1 MNRYSH
7 FLLCLLAV
15 ILVAPATAQE
25 EKKKDHTQRNRLI
38 LVGTLH
44 AASMGFT
51 FYGLNKAWY
60 EDYPRS
66 SFHTRNDI
74 GVWNQVDKLG
84 HAYSGYAVAG
94 ILTDVY
100 SWTGVRKKKA
110 VLIGS
115 TSSLAFLS
123 IIEFL
128 DGHSSEWGFSY
139 GDMGANVAGVALFA
153 GQELLWKEQRIQFKF
168 SYHNKSYDP
177 TYQYVTRQRF
187 GKGQGERILK
197 DYNAQTYWLSVG
209 VHQFGVSWWPKWL
222 NVALGYG
229 ANQMYGAYN
238 NSWTDENGVGVNANN
253 IPRERQFY
261 ISPDINLSVINTKS
275 GLLNAIFDRLYIK
288 IPSPA
293 LEINTETGLHF
304 HPIYF

>member
-1 MNRYSH
+1 MSRCSH
-7 FLLCLLAV
+7 FLIFLLAF
-15 ILVAPATAQE
+15 ILVVPTSAQE
-25 EKKKDHTQRNRLI
+25 EQKKNTTKRNKLI
-38 LVGTLH
+38 LVSSLH
-44 AASMGFT
+44 AASMGAT

-60 EDYPRS
+60 EGYPS
-66 SFHTRNDI
+66 TSFHTRSDL

-100 SWTGVRKKKA
+100 AWTGIPPKDA
-110 VLIGS
+110 VIVGS
-115 TSSLAFLS
+115 ASSLAFLS
-123 IIEFL
+123 VIEFL
-128 DGHSSEWGFSY
+128 DGHSSEWGFSW
-139 GDMGANVAGVALFA
+139 GDMGANIGGATLFA
-153 GQELLWKEQRIQFKF
+153 SQELLWGEQRIQLKF

-177 TYQYVTRQRF
+177 AYKYVTEQRF
-187 GKGQGERILK
+187 GEGLGERILK

-238 NSWTDENGVGVNANN
+238 NSWTDENGVGANANH
-253 IPRERQFY
+253 IARERQFY
-261 ISPDINLSVINTKS
+261 IAPDVNLSVIKTRS

-288 IPSPA
+288 IPAPA
-293 LEINTETGLHF
+293 LEINSECGLRF
-304 HPIYF
+304 HPLYF